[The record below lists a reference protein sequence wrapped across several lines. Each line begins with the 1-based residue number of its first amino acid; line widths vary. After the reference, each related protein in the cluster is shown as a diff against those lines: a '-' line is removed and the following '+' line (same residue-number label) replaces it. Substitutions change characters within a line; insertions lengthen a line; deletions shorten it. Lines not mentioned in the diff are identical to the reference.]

1 MTWQRT
7 ALLAVVTGSVLV
19 ATGCQVGQD
28 EELVP
33 KPRRTVTVTPSVGP
47 QPVAVPARIP
57 VGRGAVDPTD
67 VVWVQGSVLHVG
79 KDAWDLAPRRVT
91 SFTVSDGGVYFLDGG
106 KLWFTDLVRVRDTGV
121 AGGQDLAAAYD
132 GRAIRVGVA
141 PSGGPAVRHGYDT
154 TTGAQVPL
162 GQAAPA
168 TQEQLLGTP
177 AQVTLR
183 PDRSDVRAQGEVPVR
198 LGPGLYGLVDRANGP
213 LVGFLQRTSQRV
225 PLTGV
230 VGDGFELV
238 RWTSP
243 ARFYGLAL
251 KGDQPRAVIGC
262 DLDAGRCTTY
272 GSVVHGGSLLF
283 ASGS

>member
-1 MTWQRT
+1 MTRRRS
-7 ALLAVVTGSVLV
+7 ALLALV
-19 ATGCQVGQD
+19 AGSLLASTGCQVGQD
-28 EELVP
+28 EEMAP
-33 KPRRTVTVTPSVGP
+33 PPRRTVTVTPSVSP
-47 QPVAVPARIP
+47 APVAVPARIP

-79 KDAWDLAPRRVT
+79 KDAWDLTPRRVS
-91 SFTVSDGGVYFLDGG
+91 SFVVSDGGVYFLDGG
-106 KLWFTDLVRVRDTGV
+106 KLWFTDLARVRDTGV
-121 AGGQDLAAAYD
+121 TGGQDLAAAYD

-141 PSGGPAVRHGYDT
+141 PAAGRAVRHGYET
-154 TTGAQVPL
+154 TTGAQVPPR
-162 GQAAPA
+162 QATPA

-177 AQVTLR
+177 AKVTLR
-183 PDRSDVRAQGEVPVR
+183 PDRSDIRSQGEVPAR
-198 LGPGLYGLVDRANGP
+198 LGPGIYGLVDQPNGP
-213 LVGFLQRTSQRV
+213 LVGFLRRTSQRV

-251 KGDQPRAVIGC
+251 RGDQPRAVVGC
-262 DLDAGRCTTY
+262 DLDLGRCTTY
-272 GSVVHGGSLLF
+272 GSVVDGGSLLF